1 MRKFSKT
8 IIGIATTL
16 ASASLMMATPVMAA
30 PSIGQLV
37 PSGIQLITGGTALPK
52 NTALTLQDANTNQY
66 LSSTVKSGVDK
77 FNDDDSITSVSDFLN
92 NIDATQTDVVSTNNG
107 KTLDVSN
114 LEALM
119 PVVDLVATDGSNS
132 YYDIN
137 GNIQT
142 SFKTELAKD
151 MDKDDLVIMEVNPN
165 DGSVSFIEPTDYN
178 SETGEITAN
187 FDSLGGITLLK
198 YSNSDDDVVQ
208 AKAEVPAETEADTQ
222 VTTTASSSVT
232 VNNDTKDSP
241 ATSDSTNIGLKV
253 LLLSTAVAGMTG
265 AMFTRKRNK

>member
-52 NTALTLQDANTNQY
+52 NTALTLQDAN
-66 LSSTVKSGVDK
+66 
-77 FNDDDSITSVSDFLN
+77 
-92 NIDATQTDVVSTNNG
+92 
-107 KTLDVSN
+107 VSN

-208 AKAEVPAETEADTQ
+208 AKAEVPAEIESDTQ

-265 AMFTRKRNK
+265 AIFTRKRNK